1 MNAIKRALEERN
13 RRLKNMQEEKGGI
26 PVLELFHKKMEE
38 MAEEEFGQ
46 FVAAQFEAYEYG
58 ESEELSQEADL
69 QAGKITKIR
78 GLAELFVYGDS
89 RLKKRLF
96 PYLSGEEQMLIMEQW
111 MVDFYPSNGKRLA
124 ERLEGMLWAVWPEG
138 GLDRDEKGLSEHYKM
153 VCASLEK
160 IMGRSVTEYYGM
172 LWCRVK

>member
-1 MNAIKRALEERN
+1 
-13 RRLKNMQEEKGGI
+13 
-26 PVLELFHKKMEE
+26 
-38 MAEEEFGQ
+38 
-46 FVAAQFEAYEYG
+46 
-58 ESEELSQEADL
+58 
-69 QAGKITKIR
+69 
-78 GLAELFVYGDS
+78 
-89 RLKKRLF
+89 
-96 PYLSGEEQMLIMEQW
+96 

-138 GLDRDEKGLSEHYKM
+138 GLDRDEKGMSEHYKM